1 MPWVTTR
8 DILNRLRSFHSE
20 LADIYS
26 RSHRTVKD
34 EKAKLLLRLMVE
46 QEEQIQESMKEYESK
61 FSPEVLDTW
70 VQFFPAKSLDDIL
83 AAVRVRMT
91 PEMEMD
97 DVLERALR
105 ADRAV
110 AKIFHQ
116 LAGTTS
122 AGRVQEF
129 FEGLHDMEEAKSSEY
144 SRSTLGTRSVFGRR

>member
-1 MPWVTTR
+1 MPWVTIR
-8 DILNRLRSFHSE
+8 DILNRVRSFHGE

-46 QEEQIQESMKEYESK
+46 HEEQIHNSMKDYESK

-70 VQFFPAKSLDDIL
+70 IQFLPAKPLDDIL
-83 AAVRVRMT
+83 AGVRMT
-91 PEMEMD
+91 PDMEMD

-105 ADRAV
+105 TDRAV
-110 AKIFHQ
+110 AKIFRQ

-144 SRSTLGTRSVFGRR
+144 SRSTLGTRNVFGGR

>member
-8 DILNRLRSFHSE
+8 DILNRARSFHSE

-34 EKAKLLLRLMVE
+34 ERAKLLLRLLVE
-46 QEEQIQESMKEYESK
+46 QEEQVQESMKEYESK

-70 VQFFPAKSLDDIL
+70 VQFLPAKAFDDIL
-83 AAVRVRMT
+83 AGVRMT
-91 PEMEMD
+91 PDMEMD

-105 ADRAV
+105 TDRAV
-110 AKIFHQ
+110 AKIFRQ
-116 LAGTTS
+116 LVGTTS